1 MTYSNRNRHVL
12 RASVMAA
19 FLAAAAATPE
29 ILAVTQEASMS
40 RKEEF
45 LSAVQKGNLAQV
57 KAMLQKDSTLA
68 AAQNADGVSAV
79 LLACYFRHKE
89 VAELLATGIE
99 LNVFEASATNCTDR
113 VKVLLKKD
121 PGLANAYAAD
131 GFTPLGL
138 AAFFGQKQVAEAL
151 LAGGAKVNQASR
163 NKEKVMPLHSAVAAQ
178 QADIVR
184 SLIDHGADVKACQTA
199 GITPLHQA
207 AASGQLDMARLLLS
221 HGADIKAK
229 MEDGKTPRDL
239 AVDRKQTQVAEFLR
253 TQGG

>member
-1 MTYSNRNRHVL
+1 MTHSNRNRNIL
-12 RASVMAA
+12 GASLMAA
-19 FLAAAAATPE
+19 FLATAAAPE
-29 ILAVTQEASMS
+29 ILAGPKEASMS

-45 LSAVQKGNLAQV
+45 LKAVEKGKPAQV
-57 KAMLQKDSTLA
+57 KAMLQKEPTLA
-68 AAQNADGVSAV
+68 AVKNADGVSAV
-79 LLACYFRHKE
+79 LLACYYRHKE
-89 VAELLATGIE
+89 VAAELLATGIE
-99 LNVFEASATNCTDR
+99 LNVFEASATGRTER

-121 PGLANAYAAD
+121 PGLASAYATD

-138 AAFFGQKQVAEAL
+138 AAFFGHKLVAEAL

-163 NKEKVMPLHSAVAAQ
+163 NKEKVLPLHSAVAAQ

-184 SLIDHGADVKACQTA
+184 LLIDHGADVKACQTA

-239 AVDRKQTQVAEFLR
+239 AVDRKQARVAEFLLK
-253 TQGG
+253 QGG